1 MADDM
6 TEDKMPFNIVGEDIE
21 KKAEEQAEL
30 EAEWREK
37 NLPAE
42 KLLFHWRYASRKIQ
56 LYERRLRSL
65 AAFNVGPAVQAGVR
79 SRLEWMQDNR
89 LYEQPDGV
97 LELSIDPEGDVAMR
111 MLPVTPAPAF
121 DEGSL
126 SWEGDELAGCA
137 LEGTLWVLREQRAHV
152 VPADIRH
159 AADTFTRDL
168 VTTLG
173 ATMDETPVTRGM
185 LDGAEIFVISDEHG
199 IVPCEGHDGT
209 MTGKLSSC
217 FDKLWSAR

>member
-1 MADDM
+1 MAEDT

-21 KKAEEQAEL
+21 KKAQDEAEL
-30 EAEWREK
+30 EAEWRKK
-37 NLPAE
+37 NLPTE
-42 KLLFHWRYASRKIQ
+42 KLLFRWRYASRKIQ

-65 AAFNVGPAVQAGVR
+65 AQFNIGPAVQAWVR

-111 MLPVTPAPAF
+111 MHPVTEAPEF
-121 DEGSL
+121 TSEQL
-126 SWEGDELAGCA
+126 SWNDDVLAGCE
-137 LEGTLWVLREQRAHV
+137 LEGTVWAISGEEAYAF
-152 VPADIRH
+152 PAEIRH

-173 ATMDETPVTRGM
+173 KKMSDEPLAHSAFEDAEVFLVNDEYGIVACAGK
-185 LDGAEIFVISDEHG
+185 DGA
-199 IVPCEGHDGT
+199 
-209 MTGKLSSC
+209 MTAKLSAC